1 MTNQTKLRPNHPRHV
16 LQPSA
21 LVGHHMLALWVY
33 FATNKQTDQPNIQLR
48 NQTTNQTNKQT
59 NKQPNIQLRNRTTKH
74 PNNQLHNCANT
85 NKQPNMTQELDQQQ
99 MDSGLAI
106 SLYMAYTV
114 LVLACGFAG
123 GVFGLVKH
131 FSDQR
136 YQRYPPHGASFL
148 TRLDDAFADEAISMA
163 SNLARYCILG
173 TAIGVVAPLAFLIA
187 FAKCLV

>member
-1 MTNQTKLRPNHPRHV
+1 
-16 LQPSA
+16 
-21 LVGHHMLALWVY
+21 
-33 FATNKQTDQPNIQLR
+33 
-48 NQTTNQTNKQT
+48 
-59 NKQPNIQLRNRTTKH
+59 
-74 PNNQLHNCANT
+74 
-85 NKQPNMTQELDQQQ
+85 MTQELDQQQ

-131 FSDQR
+131 FLDQR

>member
-1 MTNQTKLRPNHPRHV
+1 
-16 LQPSA
+16 
-21 LVGHHMLALWVY
+21 
-33 FATNKQTDQPNIQLR
+33 
-48 NQTTNQTNKQT
+48 
-59 NKQPNIQLRNRTTKH
+59 
-74 PNNQLHNCANT
+74 
-85 NKQPNMTQELDQQQ
+85 MTQELDQQQ

>member
-1 MTNQTKLRPNHPRHV
+1 
-16 LQPSA
+16 
-21 LVGHHMLALWVY
+21 
-33 FATNKQTDQPNIQLR
+33 
-48 NQTTNQTNKQT
+48 
-59 NKQPNIQLRNRTTKH
+59 
-74 PNNQLHNCANT
+74 
-85 NKQPNMTQELDQQQ
+85 MTQELDQHQ

-148 TRLDDAFADEAISMA
+148 KRLDDAFADEAISMA

-173 TAIGVVAPLAFLIA
+173 TAIGVVAPFAFLIA